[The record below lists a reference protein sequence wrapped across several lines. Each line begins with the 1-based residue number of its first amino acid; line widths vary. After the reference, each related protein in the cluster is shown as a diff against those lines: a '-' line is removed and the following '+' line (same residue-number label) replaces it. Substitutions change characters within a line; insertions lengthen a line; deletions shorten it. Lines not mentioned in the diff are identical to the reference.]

1 MISEAEIGESD
12 LQSIE
17 ISLNDIESQPLKGS
31 EYSMDL
37 QEIDCFSTDKDETQ
51 KSKDRTADATSELND
66 IEIDVDLSQSNE
78 ESLDIDSDA
87 DGRFG
92 KLTKYFGA

>member
-1 MISEAEIGESD
+1 M
-12 LQSIE
+12 QSIE
-17 ISLNDIESQPLKGS
+17 ISPNEIESQPIKGS

-66 IEIDVDLSQSNE
+66 LEIDVDLSLSNE
-78 ESLDIDSDA
+78 EILEIDSHADA
-87 DGRFG
+87 RFG
-92 KLTKYFGA
+92 KLSQYFGA